1 MDDEVDYTLNNFYK
15 ADIDDYRGG
24 TLTYQF
30 TELEEGQHYV
40 TLRVW
45 DTHNNMA
52 EEYLEFIV
60 GESHELV
67 IKNLLNYPNPFRD
80 ETTFSFEHNRSGQD
94 LEIIIQ
100 IYSRNGSLVR
110 VIEGETVNSE
120 FRVNDI
126 KWDGRGG
133 SGKKLESG
141 IYIYRVYVRSLVD
154 GAKNEDF
161 EKLVII
167 N

>member
-1 MDDEVDYTLNNFYK
+1 MKRPFQT
-15 ADIDDYRGG
+15 
-24 TLTYQF
+24 
-30 TELEEGQHYV
+30 GQ
-40 TLRVW
+40 
-45 DTHNNMA
+45 A
-52 EEYLEFIV
+52 AQA
-60 GESHELV
+60 
-67 IKNLLNYPNPFRD
+67 K
-80 ETTFSFEHNRSGQD
+80 
-94 LEIIIQ
+94 
-100 IYSRNGSLVR
+100 LVR